1 MTRCARCRVGRK
13 GALLVITGHFSPNAR
28 PVTAPLA
35 AKDAHVSLGIAGFTF
50 ADLFEPLRLKDLH
63 DAFEAWFKETAPE
76 HHARFDAYRASRGE
90 GMSAEQK
97 SEALLACA
105 PYVSAFL
112 GKLFQIDAELDALRI
127 EVHDRDPLW
136 RFKRDFAK
144 K

>member
-1 MTRCARCRVGRK
+1 MSGP
-13 GALLVITGHFSPNAR
+13 SSQPAR
-28 PVTAPLA
+28 PVTAALA
-35 AKDAHVSLGIAGFTF
+35 AKDARLSLGVPGFTF

-76 HHARFDAYRASRGE
+76 HHARFDAYRACRGE

-127 EVHDRDPLW
+127 EV
-136 RFKRDFAK
+136 
-144 K
+144 